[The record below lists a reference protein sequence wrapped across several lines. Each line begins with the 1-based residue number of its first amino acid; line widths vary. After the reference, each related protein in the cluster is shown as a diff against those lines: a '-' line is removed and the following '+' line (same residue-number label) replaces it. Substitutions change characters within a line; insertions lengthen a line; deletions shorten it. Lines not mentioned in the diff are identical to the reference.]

1 MKDKKLKLAEAL
13 REEKERLPE
22 RSIFGDLNN
31 FKDYELAIKYLET
44 GEYPG
49 NYDEYDLLY
58 ACVEDFETIC
68 RDYDIE

>member
-1 MKDKKLKLAEAL
+1 MKKLKLVEAL
-13 REEKERLPE
+13 KEEKQRLPE
-22 RSIFGDLNN
+22 TNMFEEQNN

-58 ACVEDFETIC
+58 ACIEDIETLYL
-68 RDYDIE
+68 DYDIN